1 MSDELDANQLESG
14 QASLAKALE
23 SARAGEDKQLGQRI
37 RELGEQLVRLMN
49 GLVRLNAIHAPDNH
63 AFDEPATQLVTAL
76 KRLEKLIGQVM
87 MVCVEGQVYVNDVRV
102 RMDDRISGPAELEAE
117 LGRHGCGGLSFVKP
131 LDDHGVRQL
140 AASIAGPANNDRPLP
155 AFVESLRARGVND
168 VTPSGRFRLRLTGE
182 TERTV
187 SQVELQRTLERSSG
201 VIADAWDNLASQRV
215 PNPLPVRRLVNE
227 FIDASS
233 DEDLLA
239 AEEQFSNNAGSA
251 PFARHSLRV
260 TTFSVLIGRELG
272 LSPSS
277 MADLGVAAM
286 YHDCGYAQIDDGY
299 APPFSL
305 HGSAGVRMLLKQRG
319 FHQAK
324 IKRMLVALEHHH
336 DLGGNHAR
344 PSLYARI
351 VRIADDFETFTR
363 LRPAGALMS
372 PAEALVRMAS
382 AVGSAYDPHLFQL
395 FVNRIGAF
403 PPGSLLRL
411 RDGRVVLSAS
421 GARDA
426 ARFSRP
432 LCRVL
437 RHADGSPGAPD
448 EMVDTA
454 EPGIAVAEVL
464 LQKRVG

>member
-1 MSDELDANQLESG
+1 MSDEIDSG

-23 SARAGEDKQLGQRI
+23 SARAGEDRQLGQRI

-49 GLVRLNAIHAPDNH
+49 ALVRLNAIHAPENH
-63 AFDEPATQLVTAL
+63 AFDQPTTELVGAL

-87 MVCVEGQVYVNDVRV
+87 VVCVEGQVYVNDVRV
-102 RMDDRISGPAELEAE
+102 RMDERISGPAELEAD
-117 LGRHGCGGLSFVKP
+117 LARHGCGGLSFAKP
-131 LDDHGVRQL
+131 LDDPGVRQL
-140 AASIAGPANNDRPLP
+140 AACVAAPANSDRPLQ
-155 AFVESLRARGVND
+155 AFVDALRASGVTD

-182 TERTV
+182 AERTV

-201 VIADAWDNLASQRV
+201 VIADAWDNLASHRV

-227 FIDASS
+227 FIAASS
-233 DEDLLA
+233 DEDLLE
-239 AEEQFSNNAGSA
+239 AEEQFASTVGSA

-272 LSPSS
+272 LSASS

-286 YHDCGYAQIDDGY
+286 YHDCGYAQKDDGY

-324 IKRMLVALEHHH
+324 IKRMLVAVEHHR
-336 DLGGNHAR
+336 DLGGIHPR

-363 LRPAGALMS
+363 LRPTGALMS

-411 RDGRVVLSAS
+411 RDGRVVLSTS

-432 LCRVL
+432 MCRVL
-437 RHADGSPGAPD
+437 RRADGSPGEPE

-454 EPGIAVAEVL
+454 EPGIVVAEVL
-464 LQKRVG
+464 LQKRTG

>member
-1 MSDELDANQLESG
+1 MSDELESG
-14 QASLAKALE
+14 QASLAAAIE
-23 SARAGEDKQLGQRI
+23 SARAGEDRQLGQRI
-37 RELGEQLVRLMN
+37 RELGEQFVRLMN
-49 GLVRLNAIHAPDNH
+49 GLVRLNAIHSPNNH
-63 AFDEPATQLVTAL
+63 AFDTPTTELVSAL
-76 KRLEKLIGQVM
+76 KRLERLIGQVM
-87 MVCVEGQVYVNDVRV
+87 VVCVEGQVYVNDVRV
-102 RMDDRISGPAELEAE
+102 RMDERISGPAELEHE
-117 LGRHGCGGLSFVKP
+117 LGKHGCGGLSFGKP
-131 LDDHGVRQL
+131 LDDKGVRAL
-140 AASIAGPANNDRPLP
+140 AAAIAAPPSADRPLN
-155 AFVESLRARGVND
+155 AFSDALRAGGITD
-168 VTPSGRFRLRLTGE
+168 VSPSGRFRLRLTGE

-187 SQVELQRTLERSSG
+187 SQVELQRTLARSSG
-201 VIADAWDNLASQRV
+201 VIAEAWDNLASNRV

-227 FIDASS
+227 FIDASA

-239 AEEQFSNNAGSA
+239 AEEKFTSGAGSI

-260 TTFSVLIGRELG
+260 ATFSVLIGRELG
-272 LSPSS
+272 LSQAS

-286 YHDCGYAQIDDGY
+286 YHDCGYAQKDDGY
-299 APPFSL
+299 AVAFSL

-324 IKRMLVALEHHH
+324 IKRMLVAVEHHR
-336 DLGGNHAR
+336 DLGGATAR

-351 VRIADDFETFTR
+351 VRISDDFETFTR
-363 LRPAGALMS
+363 LRPTGALMS
-372 PAEALVRMAS
+372 PAEALVRMGS

-411 RDGRVVLSAS
+411 KDGRVVLSAS

-437 RHADGSPGAPD
+437 RRADGSPGMPD
-448 EMVDTA
+448 EVIDTA
-454 EPGIAVAEVL
+454 EPGILVAEVL
-464 LQKRVG
+464 LQKRTG